1 MKKDLAL
8 IFFENPIS
16 RCYLQVCKLRNFKF
30 NKIIVLENKKF
41 IPNYISRI
49 YNFQKMNYYPLLFLK
64 NKIYEDTTKKIA
76 DYFSYPEDFFTSS
89 YKNDSLYNFAND
101 IEFVNTDNIN
111 SEIFVKSL
119 LKKKNLNYLNTG
131 KKIYKEPLNHNL
143 KILHIHPGYLP
154 NIRGADASLW
164 NMEKLNCL
172 GATSFL
178 MTKKIDEGSI
188 VSKSFYNYPRI
199 KLNNFANIE
208 IKELYRFWFS
218 FIDPIIRSRHF
229 DDYILESKSEENNLF
244 NLNKEVDDKNE
255 YFSFMDNT
263 NVKNIIRR
271 VLNSD

>member
-16 RCYLQVCKLRNFKF
+16 RCYLQICKLRNFKF
-30 NKIIVLENKKF
+30 KKIIVLENKKF

-49 YNFQKMNYYPLLFLK
+49 YNFHKMNHYPLLFLK
-64 NKIYEDTTKKIA
+64 NETYKDVAKKIA
-76 DYFSYPEDFFTSS
+76 DYFSYPRNFFINS
-89 YKNDSLYNFAND
+89 YKNYSLYNFTED

-111 SEIFVKSL
+111 SEIFIKSL

-131 KKIYKEPLNHNL
+131 KKIQTEPFNYNL

-164 NMEKLNCL
+164 NLEKLNCL

-178 MTKKIDEGSI
+178 MNKKIDEGQI

-199 KLNNFANIE
+199 KLKNFANTDSKE
-208 IKELYRFWFS
+208 IYRFWFS

-229 DDYILESKSEENNLF
+229 DDFILDNKSEENNLF
-244 NLNKEVDDKNE
+244 DLNKNVENKNE
-255 YFSFMDNT
+255 YFSFMDKINA
-263 NVKNIIRR
+263 KNIIKK